1 MKTEKVGS
9 GGSIYNYYYSLSSPS
24 EALNVTLRAPD
35 GDDKEYVAE
44 GVILMFFPVNFDS
57 CSAPVWQNS
66 QGAQSSMFQLLILGV
81 QCILI
86 YSIV

>member
-57 CSAPVWQNS
+57 LSTPQF
-66 QGAQSSMFQLLILGV
+66 GRILKGHNPL
-81 QCILI
+81 CFNF
-86 YSIV
+86 

>member
-1 MKTEKVGS
+1 MVYGSQSSLAVSFTIPEVRIRIGTE
-9 GGSIYNYYYSLSSPS
+9 GGLVYGAN
-24 EALNVTLRAPD
+24 
-35 GDDKEYVAE
+35 KEYTYIYVAE
-44 GVILMFFPVNFDS
+44 GVIFKFFPVNFDS

-81 QCILI
+81 QCIVI